1 MEQMLFVLD
10 MIGTVAFALSGA
22 MTAIKKKMDILG
34 VMILG
39 MVTAV
44 GGGMMRDIILGIV
57 PPQAF
62 REPFYAVTALLT
74 SMVMFVFI
82 YFRERKARKKGWQEQ
97 PVADTGKKGYQG
109 VSGQRFA
116 AMLMAADTLG
126 LGVFT
131 VVGVKA
137 AFDTRMEMNYF
148 LPVFLGMITGVGGGL
163 LRDMMAGDRPY
174 IFVKHVYACASILG
188 AFVCA
193 FLWTRAGEEGAMIA
207 GAVCV
212 IVMRV
217 LAIGFK
223 WNLPRIDDA
232 KMMQK

>member
-1 MEQMLFVLD
+1 M
-10 MIGTVAFALSGA
+10 
-22 MTAIKKKMDILG
+22 
-34 VMILG
+34 
-39 MVTAV
+39 
-44 GGGMMRDIILGIV
+44 
-57 PPQAF
+57 
-62 REPFYAVTALLT
+62 
-74 SMVMFVFI
+74 
-82 YFRERKARKKGWQEQ
+82 
-97 PVADTGKKGYQG
+97 
-109 VSGQRFA
+109 SGQRFA

-137 AFDTRMEMNYF
+137 AFDARMEMNYF
-148 LPVFLGMITGVGGGL
+148 SAGIPWDNYRRGRRPFAGYDG
-163 LRDMMAGDRPY
+163 GDRPY

-212 IVMRV
+212 IIMRV

-232 KMMQK
+232 K

>member
-1 MEQMLFVLD
+1 MQAHIRVEKIQMEHMLFILD
-10 MIGTVAFALSGA
+10 MIGTIAFALSGA
-22 MTAIKKKMDILG
+22 MTAINKKMDVLG
-34 VMILG
+34 VIILG

-44 GGGMMRDIILGIV
+44 GGGMIRDIILGIV

-62 REPFYAVTALLT
+62 RDPLYALTALVT
-74 SMVMFVFI
+74 SLFIFVFI
-82 YFRERKARKKGWQEQ
+82 YFR
-97 PVADTGKKGYQG
+97 VKGYQEI
-109 VSGQRFA
+109 SGQRFA
-116 AMLMAADTLG
+116 QALMLADTLG

-137 AFDTRMEMNYF
+137 AFDNRMAMNYF
-148 LPVFLGMITGVGGGL
+148 LPVFLGTITGVGGGL

-193 FLWTRAGEEGAMIA
+193 FLWKTAGEETAMMS

-212 IVMRV
+212 IIMRF
-217 LAIGFK
+217 LAIKFK
-223 WNLPRIDDA
+223 WNLPRINDA